1 MFTLETKNYKNNG
14 SIVTEVTNLQTD
26 ERLWIMRKGNIYS
39 KDKVTVYS
47 EKSFNKWLSNLEA
60 NVSEEIKYADTTISL
75 LNLSIL
81 FNRFRTGNLDT
92 YRDLSQTTVR
102 FFDADEVEI
111 IDRRF
116 YIDIYQNKGKDVLYK
131 IAKRFDGY
139 NNPDKV
145 VFVNFDDL
153 GYVTV
158 SNNKKRLLS
167 EIGEDPENLQ
177 RHICGTI
184 YQRNE
189 NPFFDMLI
197 EISETDEIGLEVNGR
212 LEDGF
217 YVIKNV

>member
-1 MFTLETKNYKNNG
+1 M
-14 SIVTEVTNLQTD
+14 
-26 ERLWIMRKGNIYS
+26 
-39 KDKVTVYS
+39 
-47 EKSFNKWLSNLEA
+47 
-60 NVSEEIKYADTTISL
+60 
-75 LNLSIL
+75 

-92 YRDLSQTTVR
+92 YRDLSQTTVS
-102 FFDADEVEI
+102 FIDADEVEI
-111 IDRRF
+111 IDRSF
-116 YIDIYQNKGKDVLYK
+116 YIDIYQSNGRDVLYK
-131 IAKRFDGY
+131 IAKRFHDY
-139 NNPDKV
+139 NDPDKV

-158 SNNKKRLLS
+158 SNNKNRILS

-217 YVIKNV
+217 HVIKNV

>member
-26 ERLWIMRKGNIYS
+26 ERLWLMRKGNIYS

-116 YIDIYQNKGKDVLYK
+116 YIDIYQNKG
-131 IAKRFDGY
+131 
-139 NNPDKV
+139 
-145 VFVNFDDL
+145 
-153 GYVTV
+153 
-158 SNNKKRLLS
+158 
-167 EIGEDPENLQ
+167 
-177 RHICGTI
+177 
-184 YQRNE
+184 
-189 NPFFDMLI
+189 
-197 EISETDEIGLEVNGR
+197 
-212 LEDGF
+212 
-217 YVIKNV
+217 

>member
-1 MFTLETKNYKNNG
+1 MFTLETSIYKNNG

-26 ERLWIMRKGNIYS
+26 ERLWLMRKGNIYS
-39 KDKVTVYS
+39 KDRVTVYS

-60 NVSEEIKYADTTISL
+60 NVSEEIKYADTTTSL

-81 FNRFRTGNLDT
+81 FKRFREGNLDT
-92 YRDLSQTTVR
+92 YRDLSQTTVS
-102 FFDADEVEI
+102 FFDADEVDI
-111 IDRRF
+111 IDRSF
-116 YIDIYQNKGKDVLYK
+116 YIDIYQSNGRDVLYK
-131 IAKRFDGY
+131 IAKRFHDY
-139 NNPDKV
+139 NDPDKV

-158 SNNKKRLLS
+158 SNNKNRLLS
-167 EIGEDPENLQ
+167 EIGEDPEDLQ

-184 YQRNE
+184 YQRNG

-212 LEDGF
+212 LEDGLH
-217 YVIKNV
+217 VIKNV